1 MDGGLDYYL
10 SEYYGG
16 FEALVP
22 IVQKEIQDKWCSEQ
36 NVGTCL
42 IVDVKELSS
51 SIKKYKKLNA
61 PRYIAHCPTMR
72 TPKSL
77 DPGDDIIYRCTW
89 AMLTAVRYHNAVV
102 KSEDK
107 NSKHQRINEIV
118 CAGFG
123 TGVGGFPED
132 KCAAQMALAIKH
144 FIAAVDNNQ
153 KVAHTNTERND
164 GWRNGV
170 LIGWSYARKIE
181 RAVKSLF
188 RTDAE

>member
-16 FEALVP
+16 YDALVP
-22 IVQKEIQDKWCSEQ
+22 IVQKEIQDKWCGEQ

-42 IVDVKELSS
+42 IVDVQELSS
-51 SIKKYKKLNA
+51 KIKKYKNLNA

-77 DPGDDIIYRCTW
+77 DPSDDVIYRCTW

-102 KSEDK
+102 KSEGK
-107 NSKHQRINEIV
+107 NSKHQRIDEIV

-144 FIAAVDNNQ
+144 FVAAPANNNQ
-153 KVAHTNTERND
+153 KVAHPEGNSD
-164 GWRNGV
+164 WRSGL
-170 LIGWSYARKIE
+170 LIKWSYARKIE
-181 RAVKSLF
+181 RAVQTLF
-188 RTDAE
+188 HTDAE